1 MGMNEF
7 KEAMKNEAMKQAY
20 TAFIEEKKPETPEA
34 LVEVAVEFAA
44 AKGFNISKEEVMSN
58 IPDEMKYGKVELSDD
73 MLDAV
78 VGGSLWKLIKRTA
91 SDIADAAKSLF
102 SDDDDNSSSSYI
114 TRMRCSECGYELDWA
129 GQYVGQTFD
138 CPQCHNHT
146 YTGIYN
152 T

>member
-7 KEAMKNEAMKQAY
+7 KEAMKNEGMKQEF
-20 TAFIEEKKPETPEA
+20 TTFVEEKKPETPDA
-34 LVEVAVEFAA
+34 LAEVTVVFAET
-44 AKGFNISKEEVMSN
+44 KGYSISKDEVLN
-58 IPDEMKYGKVELSDD
+58 RIPDEMMSGKTELSDD
-73 MLDAV
+73 MLNAV
-78 VGGSLWKLIKRTA
+78 IGGSLWKLIKRTA

-102 SDDDDNSSSSYI
+102 SDDDGNSSSYI

>member
-1 MGMNEF
+1 MKNFEEF
-7 KEAMKNEAMKQAY
+7 KAAMKNEAMKHEYEAY
-20 TAFIEEKKPETPEA
+20 INEKKPETAEA
-34 LVEVAVEFAA
+34 LVDTVVGFAA
-44 AKGFNISKEEVMSN
+44 SKGFSISKEEVMNS
-58 IPDEMKYGKVELSDD
+58 IPDELKSGKVELSDD
-73 MLDAV
+73 MLDGV

-102 SDDDDNSSSSYI
+102 SDDDDNSSSYI
-114 TRMRCSECGYELDWA
+114 TRMRCSECGYDLDWA

>member
-1 MGMNEF
+1 M
-7 KEAMKNEAMKQAY
+7 AY
-20 TAFIEEKKPETPEA
+20 AYGENYVLT
-34 LVEVAVEFAA
+34 
-44 AKGFNISKEEVMSN
+44 ISKEDVMNN
-58 IPDEMKYGKVELSDD
+58 ISDELKSGKVELSDD
-73 MLDAV
+73 MLDNV

-102 SDDDDNSSSSYI
+102 SDDDGNSSSYI
-114 TRMRCSECGYELDWA
+114 TRMRCSECGYDLDWA

>member
-1 MGMNEF
+1 MSMNEF
-7 KEAMKNEAMKQAY
+7 KEAMKNKAMKQEY
-20 TAFIEEKKPETPEA
+20 TAFIDEKKPETLDA
-34 LVEVAVEFAA
+34 LAAAVAEFAA
-44 AKGFNISKEEVMSN
+44 VKGYSIRKEDVMNN
-58 IPDEMKYGKVELSDD
+58 IPDEPKSDKMELSDD
-73 MLDAV
+73 MLDNV

-102 SDDDDNSSSSYI
+102 GDDDDNSSSYI
-114 TRMRCSECGYELDWA
+114 TRMRCSECGYDLDWA

>member
-7 KEAMKNEAMKQAY
+7 KEAMKNEGMKQEF
-20 TAFIEEKKPETPEA
+20 TAFVEEKKPETPEA
-34 LVEVAVEFAA
+34 LAEVTVAFAE
-44 AKGFNISKEEVMSN
+44 AKGYSISKDEVLN
-58 IPDEMKYGKVELSDD
+58 RILDELKSGKTELSDD
-73 MLDAV
+73 MLNAV
-78 VGGSLWKLIKRTA
+78 IGGSLWKLIKRTA

-102 SDDDDNSSSSYI
+102 SDDDGNSSSYI
-114 TRMRCSECGYELDWA
+114 TRMRCSECGYELDWK

>member
-7 KEAMKNEAMKQAY
+7 KEAMKNEGMKQEF
-20 TAFIEEKKPETPEA
+20 TTFVEEKKPETPDA
-34 LVEVAVEFAA
+34 LAEVTVVFAET
-44 AKGFNISKEEVMSN
+44 KGYSISKDEVLN
-58 IPDEMKYGKVELSDD
+58 RIPDEMMSGKTELSDD
-73 MLDAV
+73 MLNAV
-78 VGGSLWKLIKRTA
+78 IGGSLWKLIKRTA

-102 SDDDDNSSSSYI
+102 SDDDGNSSSYI
-114 TRMRCSECGYELDWA
+114 TRMRCSECGYDLDWA

>member
-1 MGMNEF
+1 MSMNEF
-7 KEAMKNEAMKQAY
+7 KEAMKNEAMKQEF
-20 TAFIEEKKPETPEA
+20 TAFIEDKKPETLEA
-34 LVEVAVEFAA
+34 LAEAVVDFAA
-44 AKGFNISKEEVMSN
+44 VKGFSIGKEDVMN
-58 IPDEMKYGKVELSDD
+58 NTPDELKSGKMELSDD
-73 MLDAV
+73 MLDNV

-102 SDDDDNSSSSYI
+102 SDDDDNRSSYI